1 MSSALDE
8 SNVFQSLR
16 LVLQDAFGVVIG
28 EGRNRS
34 VVSKLKAVMSEFG
47 LASLEDLIAELRKNS
62 TSPIKNRVLQTITAH
77 ESAWFEPKELFRLID
92 GYLLADML
100 ESSRR
105 NYRIWVV
112 GCGTGPLPYS
122 LAMTIQHAR
131 QEQNSSTNVSIVA
144 TDVPAT
150 LVSSAEIGRYQADA
164 LLGLPD
170 VFKNTYMSQKSG
182 MWEVNDEIKSMVSF
196 STCHLLDDFE
206 HMGHFDLIICLD
218 VLIYFSMP
226 VKTRMLDSFARML
239 DPSGI
244 LVAALTEPVLPRNK
258 NFDMVRHDAGIF
270 YRQRAS

>member
-47 LASLEDLIAELRKNS
+47 LASLDDLIAELRKNS
-62 TSPIKNRVLQTITAH
+62 TSPIKNRVLQTITAQ
-77 ESAWFEPKELFRLID
+77 ESAWFEPRELFRLID

-131 QEQNSSTNVSIVA
+131 QELNSSTNVSIEA

-150 LVSSAEIGRYQADA
+150 MVTSAEIGRYQTDA
-164 LLGLPD
+164 LQGLSD
-170 VFKNTYMSQKSG
+170 VFKNKYMSQKSG
-182 MWEVNDEIKSMVSF
+182 MWEVNDEIKSMVNF

-206 HMGHFDLIICLD
+206 HMGPFDLIICLD

-244 LVAALTEPVLPRNK
+244 LVAGLTEPVLPRNN

>member
-34 VVSKLKAVMSEFG
+34 VVSKLKAVTSEFG

-77 ESAWFEPKELFRLID
+77 ESAWFEPRELFRLID
-92 GYLLADML
+92 GYLLTDML
-100 ESSRR
+100 ESNRR

-131 QEQNSSTNVSIVA
+131 QELNSSTNVSIEA

-150 LVSSAEIGRYQADA
+150 MVTSAEIGRYQTDA
-164 LLGLPD
+164 LQGLSD
-170 VFKNTYMSQKSG
+170 VVKNKYMGQKSG
-182 MWEVNDEIKSMVSF
+182 MWEVNDEIKSMVNF
-196 STCHLLDDFE
+196 STRHLLDDFE

-226 VKTRMLDSFARML
+226 VKTRMLDSFAKML

-244 LVAALTEPVLPRNK
+244 LVAGLTEPVLPRNK

-270 YRQRAS
+270 YRQRAN